1 MKRYTIGL
9 ITLLLIVGCSK
20 PIDSDTLIEDVVSGE
35 VLKYHPETKELYSG
49 KVFQN
54 RMGGEKEFVGS
65 YKDGKKDGKWTEW
78 FENGKKEK
86 EGTYKD
92 GKYFL
97 SNHWDKNGD
106 IKVKDG
112 NGLFIS
118 WHDNGQKKRGVT
130 YKDGERDGLY
140 TYWHW
145 NKGRLYGKSSEG
157 SYKDGKKDGK
167 WTEFYYVKGK
177 KKREETFKDGELNGK
192 WTEWFDNGQ
201 KKREGTYKDGERDG
215 LYRSWK
221 FDGQLKSEWN
231 YKDGKV
237 ISSKD
242 Y

>member
-78 FENGKKEK
+78 FENGQKSAEETFKDGELNGKWTEWFENGKKEK

-118 WHDNGQKKRGVT
+118 WHENGKKKEEVT

-167 WTEFYYVKGK
+167 WTEWFENGK
-177 KKREETFKDGELNGK
+177 KEKEGNLEGGKEVGK
-192 WTEWFDNGQ
+192 WTYYNED
-201 KKREGTYKDGERDG
+201 GTIE
-215 LYRSWK
+215 
-221 FDGQLKSEWN
+221 
-231 YKDGKV
+231 KV
-237 ISSKD
+237 KEF
-242 Y
+242 